1 MKAWGKSKSI
11 NPKCYFIQPENPKN
25 FSINYVN
32 CSLLQAW
39 QKHYAFPWS
48 KIAGMQFFIKPHVLQ
63 LFSFYL
69 TILQSSSCF

>member
-11 NPKCYFIQPENPKN
+11 NPKCYFIQPENPKI

-32 CSLLQAW
+32 CSLLQAR
-39 QKHYAFPWS
+39 QKHYAFPGS

-63 LFSFYL
+63 GFFHF
-69 TILQSSSCF
+69 I